1 MHIDEYLLDD
11 DDLYASNI
19 YHTDYTSLFH
29 SNDEY
34 FDSSDDSDSFLD
46 EAMNDY
52 HSQQDCHN
60 QSFGKASDSEISKLQ
75 SKVDEAKHNVD
86 VKKQDVHERQMQYNY
101 NPDATTARRLNQAKN
116 ELSIAQRELENA
128 KSKLNH
134 AR

>member
-60 QSFGKASDSEISKLQ
+60 RSSASQWTISECQNTPSQ
-75 SKVDEAKHNVD
+75 NPH
-86 VKKQDVHERQMQYNY
+86 YNW
-101 NPDATTARRLNQAKN
+101 PR
-116 ELSIAQRELENA
+116 
-128 KSKLNH
+128 
-134 AR
+134 